1 MPPFAGVG
9 GTTGGG
15 KQLGM
20 TDSGAGGGQWGRC
33 ARAALSEMWP
43 TILVEISNFHR

>member
-20 TDSGAGGGQWGRC
+20 TDSGGRGQWGRC

-43 TILVEISNFHR
+43 TILVEISTGNG